1 MKNAISI
8 LLFAVVLMAAS
19 CSKDDDN
26 NSSVSSQ
33 VATSV
38 QSGTWRITSYVD
50 NGNDETSDFSSFTFT
65 FSSGGTLNVVGGAIT
80 ASGTWAT
87 GIDDSKNKLVL
98 FFASPALLA
107 EISEDWEIISHSS
120 AQVNL
125 RHISG
130 GSGETDLLVFQKN

>member
-8 LLFAVVLMAAS
+8 LLFAVVLMATS

-33 VATSV
+33 VATAV

-65 FSSGGTLNVVGGAIT
+65 FSGGGTLNVAGGGIT

-87 GIDDSKNKLVL
+87 GTDDSKNKLVL

-107 EISEDWEIISHSS
+107 EISEDWEIISRSS
-120 AQVNL
+120 TQVSL
-125 RHISG
+125 RHVSG